1 MASARCNRWKIGNRA
16 KSGLGHWCSRKCNCY
31 FRKGLSI
38 NFYPNTMKNEQAITV
53 FAKWRVKEGQLD
65 AVLNLLTEVVKKST
79 GEEGNLFYKVHQSNS
94 DVNTLILFEGY
105 KDEAALAAHRD
116 SEHFQ
121 TVVVGK
127 IVPLLEEREVIL
139 TNQLVF
145 D

>member
-1 MASARCNRWKIGNRA
+1 
-16 KSGLGHWCSRKCNCY
+16 
-31 FRKGLSI
+31 
-38 NFYPNTMKNEQAITV
+38 MKNEQAITV